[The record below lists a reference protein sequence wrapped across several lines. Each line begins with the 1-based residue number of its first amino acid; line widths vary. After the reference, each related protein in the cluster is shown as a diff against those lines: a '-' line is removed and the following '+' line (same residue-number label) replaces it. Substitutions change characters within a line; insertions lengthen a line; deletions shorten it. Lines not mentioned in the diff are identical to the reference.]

1 MELERGNH
9 IANNKL
15 YKRKRRHIRHH
26 MITKHRKKEEES
38 FTQTETNSRK
48 KGRFLIAEA
57 ITLNTKTIEVLLS
70 HSERDVERERL
81 ISSSISSEIMVFLCH
96 LHLPIRTQLR

>member
-57 ITLNTKTIEVLLS
+57 ITLNTKTIEVLL
-70 HSERDVERERL
+70 HTFRERCRARASHIL
-81 ISSSISSEIMVFLCH
+81 LHFQRDNGVFMPSSPAH
-96 LHLPIRTQLR
+96 